1 MYLYINKNIRTL
13 KKTSMAKVIFKSY
26 KENDLLLLPPSLGD
40 LVPQTHPA
48 RIISSVIDHLDISSI
63 ESKYKGGGTSSY
75 NPRMLI
81 KVLVYGYMC
90 NTFSGRKIEKQLKEN
105 IIYMWLSG
113 YSTPDFR
120 TLNLFRAQRLNGDFE
135 KIFTQVVELIHR
147 EGLVTLDVQYI
158 DGTKIESVANKYTFV
173 WKGAVDKYDERLK
186 TKVDLVLRQAEKVIS
201 SEEEQIGTTVGMNT
215 EEFQR
220 RLDNIVEK
228 IEKVPSKIQKEIKKI
243 SKESL
248 PKIKEYERHKE
259 ILQERGSYSKTDP
272 DATFMRMKEDY
283 MGNGQ
288 LKPGYNVQISTEN
301 QYITNY
307 GIYQKP
313 GDTTTLIDYL
323 KSFERK
329 YRRQSREVVA
339 DSGYG
344 SEQNYNY
351 MLENKIVPYVKY
363 NYFHIDIRKERKR
376 PSDAYTLP
384 LPYYNSDDD
393 YFVCS
398 MGQHMIYIGSRNRES
413 ENGYTGEYRK
423 YMAQDCSKC
432 PIKGVCTKVKGNRI
446 YEVNFTLM
454 KQKHLVRELLTS
466 ERGLEHRSRR
476 PIEPE
481 AVFGQIKYNCGF
493 KRFRLKSLPKV
504 TIEFGLIALAHNL
517 RKYVGII
524 LNKDNNNPQKSLA
537 EQKSNS
543 TFVIFSYFV
552 EKWVIRQIKRG
563 KLKISF

>member
-1 MYLYINKNIRTL
+1 
-13 KKTSMAKVIFKSY
+13 MAKVIFKSY

-40 LVPQTHPA
+40 LVPQAHPA
-48 RIISSVIDHLDISSI
+48 RIVSSVIDHLDISSI

-75 NPRMLI
+75 NPRMLL

-120 TLNLFRAQRLNGDFE
+120 TLNLFRSQRLNGDFE
-135 KIFTQVVELIHR
+135 SIFTQVVELIHR

-173 WKGAVDKYDERLK
+173 WKGAVDTYDERLK
-186 TKVDLVLRQAEKVIS
+186 NKVDAVLRQAEKVIS
-201 SEEEQIGTTVGMNT
+201 SEEDQVGTTIGMNA

-220 RLDNIVEK
+220 RVDNIVEK
-228 IEKVPSKIQKEIKKI
+228 IEKVPSEMQKEIKKI

-248 PKIKEYERHKE
+248 PKMKEYQRHRE
-259 ILQERGSYSKTDP
+259 ILQERGSYSKTDH

-323 KSFERK
+323 ESFNRK
-329 YRRQSREVVA
+329 YHRQSKEIVA

-344 SEQNYNY
+344 SEQNYDY
-351 MLENKIVPYVKY
+351 MLHNEIVPYVKY
-363 NYFHIDIRKERKR
+363 NYFHMDIRKERKKE
-376 PSDAYTLP
+376 T
-384 LPYYNSDDD
+384 
-393 YFVCS
+393 
-398 MGQHMIYIGSRNRES
+398 
-413 ENGYTGEYRK
+413 
-423 YMAQDCSKC
+423 
-432 PIKGVCTKVKGNRI
+432 
-446 YEVNFTLM
+446 
-454 KQKHLVRELLTS
+454 VRC
-466 ERGLEHRSRR
+466 
-476 PIEPE
+476 I
-481 AVFGQIKYNCGF
+481 
-493 KRFRLKSLPKV
+493 
-504 TIEFGLIALAHNL
+504 
-517 RKYVGII
+517 
-524 LNKDNNNPQKSLA
+524 
-537 EQKSNS
+537 
-543 TFVIFSYFV
+543 
-552 EKWVIRQIKRG
+552 
-563 KLKISF
+563 

>member
-1 MYLYINKNIRTL
+1 MSKI
-13 KKTSMAKVIFKSY
+13 IFKSY
-26 KENDLLLLPPSLGD
+26 KENDSLLLPPSLGD

-48 RIISSVIDHLDISSI
+48 RIVSRVIDHLDISSI

-90 NTFSGRKIEKQLKEN
+90 NTFSGRKLEKQLKEN
-105 IIYMWLSG
+105 IVYMWLSG

-135 KIFTQVVELIHR
+135 SIFTQVVELIHR

-173 WKGAVDKYDERLK
+173 WKGAVDTYDERLK
-186 TKVDLVLRQAEKVIS
+186 TKVDLVLRQAEKVIL
-201 SEEEQIGTTVGMNT
+201 SEEEQVGTTIGMNA

-228 IEKVPSKIQKEIKKI
+228 IEKVPSKMQKEIKKI

-248 PKIKEYERHKE
+248 PKMKEYERHKE
-259 ILQERGSYSKTDP
+259 ILQERGSYSKTDH

-323 KSFERK
+323 ESFDRK
-329 YRRQSREVVA
+329 YHRQSKEIVA

-344 SEQNYNY
+344 CEQNYDY
-351 MLENKIVPYVKY
+351 MLNNDIVPYVKY
-363 NYFHIDIRKERKR
+363 NYFHMDIRKERKR
-376 PSDAYTLP
+376 PSDAYKLP
-384 LPYYNSDDD
+384 LPYYNRHDD

-398 MGQHMIYIGSRNRES
+398 MGQHMIYIGKRQRKS
-413 ENGYTGEYRK
+413 ENGYVGEYRR
-423 YMAQDCSKC
+423 YMAQDCSRC
-432 PIKGVCTKVKGNRI
+432 PIKGVCTKAKGNRI
-446 YEVNFTLM
+446 YEVNLNLM
-454 KQKHLVRELLTS
+454 KQKQLVRELLTS
-466 ERGLEHRSRR
+466 EQGLIHRSKR

-481 AVFGQIKYNCGF
+481 AVFGQIKYDCGF
-493 KRFRLKSLPKV
+493 KRFMLKTLPKV
-504 TIEFGLIALAHNL
+504 SVEFGLVALAHNL
-517 RKYVGII
+517 RKYAGKVLSI
-524 LNKDNNNPQKSLA
+524 NNNRPQKLLI
-537 EQKSNS
+537 QQTTNGS
-543 TFVIFSYFV
+543 TEIIIFFS
-552 EKWVIRQIKRG
+552 K
-563 KLKISF
+563 KLVA

>member
-1 MYLYINKNIRTL
+1 
-13 KKTSMAKVIFKSY
+13 MAKVIYKSY
-26 KENDLLLLPPSLGD
+26 KENDSLLLPPSLGD
-40 LVPQTHPA
+40 LVPPTHPA
-48 RIISSVIDHLDISSI
+48 RIVSNVIDHLDISSI

-75 NPRMLI
+75 NPKMLI

-135 KIFTQVVELIHR
+135 RIFTQVVELIHR

-228 IEKVPSKIQKEIKKI
+228 IEKVPSEIQKEIKKI

-259 ILQERGSYSKTDP
+259 ILQERGSYSKTDQ

-301 QYITNY
+301 QYITHY

-323 KSFERK
+323 ESFDRK
-329 YRRQSREVVA
+329 YHRQSKEIVA

-363 NYFHIDIRKERKR
+363 NYFHMDIRKERKR
-376 PSDAYTLP
+376 PSDAYKLP
-384 LPYYNSDDD
+384 IPYYNSHDD

-398 MGQHMIYIGSRNRES
+398 MGQHMTYIGKRQRKS
-413 ENGYTGEYRK
+413 ENGYIGEYRI
-423 YMAQDCSKC
+423 YMAQDCSRC
-432 PIKGVCTKVKGNRI
+432 PIKGVCTKAKGNRI
-446 YEVNFTLM
+446 YEANLNLM
-454 KQKHLVRELLTS
+454 KQKQLVRELLTS
-466 ERGLEHRSRR
+466 EKGLIHRSKR

-493 KRFRLKSLPKV
+493 KRFMLKTLPKV
-504 TIEFGLIALAHNL
+504 SVEFGLIALAHNL
-517 RKYVGII
+517 RKYAGKV
-524 LNKDNNNPQKSLA
+524 LNIDNNRPQNLLF
-537 EQKSNS
+537 QRRINGS
-543 TFVIFSYFV
+543 TEIIIFF
-552 EKWVIRQIKRG
+552 IK
-563 KLKISF
+563 KQVA

>member
-1 MYLYINKNIRTL
+1 M
-13 KKTSMAKVIFKSY
+13 SKVIFKSY
-26 KENDLLLLPPSLGD
+26 KENDSLLLPPSLGD
-40 LVPQTHPA
+40 LVPQSHPA
-48 RIISSVIDHLDISSI
+48 RIVSSVIDHLNISSI

-90 NTFSGRKIEKQLKEN
+90 NTFSGRKIERQLKEN

-120 TLNLFRAQRLNGDFE
+120 TLNLFRSQRLNGDFE
-135 KIFTQVVELIHR
+135 SIFTQVVELIHR

-158 DGTKIESVANKYTFV
+158 DGTKIESVANKFTFV
-173 WKGAVDKYDERLK
+173 WKGTVDTYDERLK
-186 TKVDLVLRQAEKVIS
+186 TKVDAVLRQAEKVIS
-201 SEEEQIGTTVGMNT
+201 SEEEQVGTTNGMNA

-228 IEKVPSKIQKEIKKI
+228 IEKVPTEMQKEIKKI

-248 PKIKEYERHKE
+248 PKMSEYERHKE
-259 ILQERGSYSKTDP
+259 ILQERGSYSKTDH

-323 KSFERK
+323 ESFDRK
-329 YRRQSREVVA
+329 YHRQSKEIVA

-344 SEQNYNY
+344 CEQNYDY
-351 MLENKIVPYVKY
+351 MLDNDIVPYVKY
-363 NYFHIDIRKERKR
+363 NYFHMDIRKERKR
-376 PSDAYTLP
+376 PSDAYKLP
-384 LPYYNSDDD
+384 LPYYNSHDD

-398 MGQHMIYIGSRNRES
+398 MGKHMTYIGKGQRKS
-413 ENGYTGEYRK
+413 ENGYVGEYRRYK
-423 YMAQDCSKC
+423 AQDCSRC
-432 PIKGVCTKVKGNRI
+432 PIKGVCTKAKGNRI
-446 YEVNFTLM
+446 YEVNLKLM
-454 KQKHLVRELLTS
+454 KQKQLVRELLTS
-466 ERGLEHRSRR
+466 EKGLIHRSKR

-481 AVFGQIKYNCGF
+481 AVFGQIKYDCGF

-504 TIEFGLIALAHNL
+504 SVEFGLVALAHNL
-517 RKYVGII
+517 RKYAGKVLYIE
-524 LNKDNNNPQKSLA
+524 NNRPQKQLF
-537 EQKSNS
+537 QQRINGS
-543 TFVIFSYFV
+543 TEIIIIFSKNLV
-552 EKWVIRQIKRG
+552 A
-563 KLKISF
+563 

>member
-1 MYLYINKNIRTL
+1 
-13 KKTSMAKVIFKSY
+13 MAKVIFKSY
-26 KENDLLLLPPSLGD
+26 KENDSLLLPPSLGD

-48 RIISSVIDHLDISSI
+48 RIVSRVIDHLDISSI
-63 ESKYKGGGTSSY
+63 ESKYKGGGTSCY

-81 KVLVYGYMC
+81 KVLVYSYMC
-90 NTFSGRKIEKQLKEN
+90 NTFSGRKIERQLKEN

-120 TLNLFRAQRLNGDFE
+120 TLNLFRSQRLNGDFE
-135 KIFTQVVELIHR
+135 SIFAQVVELIHR

-173 WKGAVDKYDERLK
+173 WKGAVDTYDERLK
-186 TKVDLVLRQAEKVIS
+186 TKVDAVLRQAEKVIS
-201 SEEEQIGTTVGMNT
+201 SDEDQIGTTTGMNV

-220 RLDNIVEK
+220 RIDNIVEK
-228 IEKVPSKIQKEIKKI
+228 IEKVPSEMQKEIKKI

-248 PKIKEYERHKE
+248 PKMKEYERHKE
-259 ILQERGSYSKTDP
+259 ILQERGSYSKTDQ

-323 KSFERK
+323 ESFNRK
-329 YRRQSREVVA
+329 YHRQSNEIVA

-344 SEQNYNY
+344 SEQNYDY
-351 MLENKIVPYVKY
+351 MLDNKIIPYVKY
-363 NYFHIDIRKERKR
+363 NYFHMDIRKERKR
-376 PSDAYTLP
+376 PSDAYKLT
-384 LPYYNSDDD
+384 LPYYNSDED

-398 MGQHMIYIGSRNRES
+398 MGQHMTYIGNRSRKS
-413 ENGYTGEYRK
+413 ETGHVGEYRK

-432 PIKGVCTKVKGNRI
+432 PIKGVCTKAKGNRI
-446 YEVNFTLM
+446 YEVNLNLM
-454 KQKHLVRELLTS
+454 KQKKLVRELLTS
-466 ERGLEHRSRR
+466 ERGLEHRSKR

-481 AVFGQIKYNCGF
+481 AVFGQIKYNSGF
-493 KRFRLKSLPKV
+493 KRFRLKSIPKV
-504 TIEFGLIALAHNL
+504 SVEFGLIALAHNL
-517 RKYVGII
+517 RKYARIVLSI
-524 LNKDNNNPQKSLA
+524 DNNSPQKLLF
-537 EQKSNS
+537 QQRINVS
-543 TFVIFSYFV
+543 TEKIGFFSKNLV
-552 EKWVIRQIKRG
+552 A
-563 KLKISF
+563 

>member
-1 MYLYINKNIRTL
+1 
-13 KKTSMAKVIFKSY
+13 MAKVIYKSY
-26 KENDLLLLPPSLGD
+26 KENDSLLLPPSLGD
-40 LVPQTHPA
+40 LVPPTHPA
-48 RIISSVIDHLDISSI
+48 RIVSNVIDHLDISSI

-135 KIFTQVVELIHR
+135 RIFTQVVELIHR

-228 IEKVPSKIQKEIKKI
+228 IEKVPSEIQKEIKKI

-259 ILQERGSYSKTDP
+259 ILQERGSYSKTDQ

-301 QYITNY
+301 QYITHY

-323 KSFERK
+323 ESFDRK
-329 YRRQSREVVA
+329 YHRQSKEIVA

-363 NYFHIDIRKERKR
+363 NYFHMDIRKERKR
-376 PSDAYTLP
+376 PSDAYKLP
-384 LPYYNSDDD
+384 IPYYNSHDD

-398 MGQHMIYIGSRNRES
+398 MGQHMTYIGKRQRKS
-413 ENGYTGEYRK
+413 ENGYIGEYRI
-423 YMAQDCSKC
+423 YMAQDCSRC
-432 PIKGVCTKVKGNRI
+432 PIKGVCTKAKGNRI
-446 YEVNFTLM
+446 YEANLNLM
-454 KQKHLVRELLTS
+454 KQKQLVRELLTS
-466 ERGLEHRSRR
+466 EKGLIHRSKR

-493 KRFRLKSLPKV
+493 KRFMLKTLPKV
-504 TIEFGLIALAHNL
+504 SVEFGLIALAHNL
-517 RKYVGII
+517 RKYAGKV
-524 LNKDNNNPQKSLA
+524 LNIDNNRPQNLLF
-537 EQKSNS
+537 QRRINGS
-543 TFVIFSYFV
+543 TEIIIFF
-552 EKWVIRQIKRG
+552 IK
-563 KLKISF
+563 KQVA

>member
-1 MYLYINKNIRTL
+1 
-13 KKTSMAKVIFKSY
+13 MAKVIFKSY

-40 LVPQTHPA
+40 LVPQAHPA
-48 RIISSVIDHLDISSI
+48 RIVSSVIDHLDISSI

-75 NPRMLI
+75 NPRMLL

-120 TLNLFRAQRLNGDFE
+120 TLNLFRSQRLNGDFE
-135 KIFTQVVELIHR
+135 SIFTQVVELIHR

-158 DGTKIESVANKYTFV
+158 DGTKVESVANKYTFV
-173 WKGAVDKYDERLK
+173 WKGAVDTYDERLK
-186 TKVDLVLRQAEKVIS
+186 NKVDAVLRQAEKVIS
-201 SEEEQIGTTVGMNT
+201 SDEDQVGTTIGMNA

-220 RLDNIVEK
+220 RVDNIVEK
-228 IEKVPSKIQKEIKKI
+228 IEKVPSEMQKEIKKI

-248 PKIKEYERHKE
+248 PKMKEYQRHRE
-259 ILQERGSYSKTDP
+259 ILQERGSYSKTDH

-323 KSFERK
+323 ESFDRK
-329 YRRQSREVVA
+329 YHRQSKEIVA

-344 SEQNYNY
+344 CEQNYDY
-351 MLENKIVPYVKY
+351 MLDNEIVPYVKY
-363 NYFHIDIRKERKR
+363 NYFHMDIRKERKR
-376 PSDAYTLP
+376 PSDAYKLP
-384 LPYYNSDDD
+384 LPYYNSHND

-398 MGQHMIYIGSRNRES
+398 MGQHMRYIGKRDRKS
-413 ENGYTGEYRK
+413 ENGHIGEYSR
-423 YMAQDCSKC
+423 YMAQDCSRC
-432 PIKGVCTKVKGNRI
+432 PIKGVCTKAKGNRI
-446 YEVNFTLM
+446 YEVNHNLM
-454 KQKHLVRELLTS
+454 KQKQLVRGLLTS
-466 ERGLEHRSRR
+466 ERGLMHRSKR

-493 KRFRLKSLPKV
+493 KRFSLRSLPKV
-504 TIEFGLIALAHNL
+504 SVEFGLVALAHNL
-517 RKYVGII
+517 RKYA
-524 LNKDNNNPQKSLA
+524 NKITSMDKKTPQNPLR
-537 EQKSNS
+537 EQKSNNPIG
-543 TFVIFSYFV
+543 IFLYFA
-552 EKWVIRQIKRG
+552 KKQIA
-563 KLKISF
+563 

>member
-1 MYLYINKNIRTL
+1 MYLYIDKKIKTL
-13 KKTSMAKVIFKSY
+13 KRTSMAKVIYKSY
-26 KENDLLLLPPSLGD
+26 KENDSLLLPPSLGD
-40 LVPQTHPA
+40 LVPPTHPA
-48 RIISSVIDHLDISSI
+48 RIVSNVIDHLDISSI

-135 KIFTQVVELIHR
+135 RIFTQVVELIHR

-228 IEKVPSKIQKEIKKI
+228 IEKVPSEIQKEIKKI

-259 ILQERGSYSKTDP
+259 ILQERGSYSKTDQ

-301 QYITNY
+301 QYITHY

-323 KSFERK
+323 ESFDRK
-329 YRRQSREVVA
+329 YHRQSKEIVA

-363 NYFHIDIRKERKR
+363 NYFHMDIRKERKR
-376 PSDAYTLP
+376 PSDAYKLP
-384 LPYYNSDDD
+384 IPYYNSHDD

-398 MGQHMIYIGSRNRES
+398 MGQHMTYIGKRQRKS
-413 ENGYTGEYRK
+413 ENGYIGEYRI
-423 YMAQDCSKC
+423 YMAQDCSRC
-432 PIKGVCTKVKGNRI
+432 PIKGVCTKAKGNRI
-446 YEVNFTLM
+446 YEANLNLM
-454 KQKHLVRELLTS
+454 KQKQLVRELLTS
-466 ERGLEHRSRR
+466 EKGLIHRSKR

-493 KRFRLKSLPKV
+493 KRFMLKTLPKV
-504 TIEFGLIALAHNL
+504 SVEFGLIALAHNL
-517 RKYVGII
+517 RKYAGKV
-524 LNKDNNNPQKSLA
+524 LNIDNNRPQNLLF
-537 EQKSNS
+537 QRRINGS
-543 TFVIFSYFV
+543 TEIIIFF
-552 EKWVIRQIKRG
+552 IK
-563 KLKISF
+563 KQVA

>member
-1 MYLYINKNIRTL
+1 
-13 KKTSMAKVIFKSY
+13 MAKVIYKSY
-26 KENDLLLLPPSLGD
+26 KENDSLLLPPSLGD
-40 LVPQTHPA
+40 LVPPTHPA
-48 RIISSVIDHLDISSI
+48 RIVSNVIDHLDISSI

-135 KIFTQVVELIHR
+135 RIFTQVVELIHR

-228 IEKVPSKIQKEIKKI
+228 IEKVPSEIQKEIKKI

-259 ILQERGSYSKTDP
+259 ILQERGSYSKTDQ

-301 QYITNY
+301 QYITHY

-323 KSFERK
+323 ESFDRK
-329 YRRQSREVVA
+329 YHRQSKEIVA

-363 NYFHIDIRKERKR
+363 NYFHMDIRKERKR
-376 PSDAYTLP
+376 PSDAYKLP
-384 LPYYNSDDD
+384 IPYYNSHDD

-398 MGQHMIYIGSRNRES
+398 MGQHMTYIGKRQRKS
-413 ENGYTGEYRK
+413 ENGYIGEYRI
-423 YMAQDCSKC
+423 YMAQDCSRC
-432 PIKGVCTKVKGNRI
+432 PIKGVCTKAKGNRI
-446 YEVNFTLM
+446 YEANLNLM
-454 KQKHLVRELLTS
+454 KQKQLVRELLTS
-466 ERGLEHRSRR
+466 EKGLIHRSKR

-493 KRFRLKSLPKV
+493 KRFMLKTLPKV
-504 TIEFGLIALAHNL
+504 SVEFGLIALAHNL
-517 RKYVGII
+517 RKYAGKV
-524 LNKDNNNPQKSLA
+524 LNIDNNRPQNLLF
-537 EQKSNS
+537 QQRINGS
-543 TFVIFSYFV
+543 TEIIIFF
-552 EKWVIRQIKRG
+552 IK
-563 KLKISF
+563 KQVA